1 MMAWSKKEQT
11 FLRNKMNAS
20 DQVTV
25 GFRLHLLVEKVV

>member
-11 FLRNKMNAS
+11 FLCNKMNAS

-25 GFRLHLLVEKVV
+25 GFHLHLMVEKVV